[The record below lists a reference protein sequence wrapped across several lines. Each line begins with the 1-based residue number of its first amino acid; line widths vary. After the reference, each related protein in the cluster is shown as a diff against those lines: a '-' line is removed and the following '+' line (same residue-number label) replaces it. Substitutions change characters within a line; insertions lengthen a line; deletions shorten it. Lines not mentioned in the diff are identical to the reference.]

1 MRILAADDD
10 PVWLRMIE
18 AMIRQW
24 GDEPLA
30 AKDGRDAWEILHG
43 PDRPRLAILDWVMPG
58 MDGLDIC
65 RKLREDTDSPYVY
78 IILVTQRDSKEDLIR
93 AFDAGAD
100 DYIRKPFDPD
110 ELRARLRA
118 AGRIMDL
125 QDALLMAQ
133 GELQRQ
139 ATHDSLTDLLNRGAI
154 EEMLERELARSKRDD
169 SSVGVLLADVD
180 HFKKVNDT
188 YGHAGGDDI
197 LREVTRRMLGAVRA
211 YDLVGRYGGEELL
224 VILPRCD
231 DGAAMRIAER
241 TRQAIAGAPMR
252 TGDREAPVT
261 MSIGVATSRSMGSFD
276 VDSLV
281 AAADAALYR
290 AKNGGR
296 NRCELAVPNPERQTG

>member
-1 MRILAADDD
+1 MKILAADDD

-24 GDEPLA
+24 GDEPIA
-30 AKDGRDAWEILHG
+30 VKDGREAWNVLHSG
-43 PDRPRLAILDWVMPG
+43 DRPRLAILDWVMPG

-65 RKLREDTDSPYVY
+65 RKLREDTESPYVY
-78 IILVTQRDSKEDLIR
+78 VILVTQRDSKEDLIR

-154 EEMLERELARSKRDD
+154 EDMLERELARSKRDE
-169 SSVGVLLADVD
+169 SSVAVLLADVD
-180 HFKKVNDT
+180 FFKKVNDT
-188 YGHAGGDDI
+188 YGHGGGDDV
-197 LREVTRRMLGAVRA
+197 LREVSRRIVAAVRA

-224 VILPRCD
+224 VVLPRCD
-231 DGAAMRIAER
+231 DATAMRIGER
-241 TRQAIAGAPMR
+241 TRQAIESTPIRAGER
-252 TGDREAPVT
+252 TASVT
-261 MSIGVATSRSMGSFD
+261 LSIGVATSRSLGSFNAD
-276 VDSLV
+276 ALV

-290 AKNGGR
+290 AKDTGR
-296 NRCELAVPNPERQTG
+296 NRCELATP